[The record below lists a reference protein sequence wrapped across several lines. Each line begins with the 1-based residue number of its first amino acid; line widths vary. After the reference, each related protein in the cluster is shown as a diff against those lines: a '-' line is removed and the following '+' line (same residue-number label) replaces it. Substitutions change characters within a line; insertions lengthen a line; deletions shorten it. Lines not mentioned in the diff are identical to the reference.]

1 MTKKRDSNTSLVPE
15 RGKSLQY
22 EFDLFGERAENKSVL
37 KKPYS
42 NTFEQAD
49 IVPKFFFTHS
59 VVEKHWKNKGY
70 GKPFEHCYSVKDKE
84 RGILDYKIT
93 YKPAQIRQKDG
104 SFKWCF
110 PGKSEEL
117 VDETLKKLLTNQTY
131 GLHVPEK
138 NGGFQTWV
146 EFSLNMVRTELE
158 EVGKSR
164 NVQQIKKSISV
175 LRGCEIEVEVNG
187 ELRYGGNLLQE
198 YIAIDR
204 ESYQSNASALGA
216 VRFPTYVSSGIQ
228 QNLYRRYNFQTF
240 MQHKGQLTRWIH
252 KRLINKYTYASMS
265 KDHHFRYS
273 SLVMSGLLNAGRS
286 HANRET
292 VIKALNELVTSKVI
306 LDNYVAKPE
315 VDERTGAIT
324 DVVYT
329 VQCTPGF
336 AEDQRTAN
344 SLKGKKLNQ
353 LRIGD

>member
-1 MTKKRDSNTSLVPE
+1 
-15 RGKSLQY
+15 
-22 EFDLFGERAENKSVL
+22 
-37 KKPYS
+37 
-42 NTFEQAD
+42 
-49 IVPKFFFTHS
+49 
-59 VVEKHWKNKGY
+59 
-70 GKPFEHCYSVKDKE
+70 
-84 RGILDYKIT
+84 
-93 YKPAQIRQKDG
+93 
-104 SFKWCF
+104 
-110 PGKSEEL
+110 
-117 VDETLKKLLTNQTY
+117 
-131 GLHVPEK
+131 
-138 NGGFQTWV
+138 
-146 EFSLNMVRTELE
+146 
-158 EVGKSR
+158 
-164 NVQQIKKSISV
+164 
-175 LRGCEIEVEVNG
+175 
-187 ELRYGGNLLQE
+187 
-198 YIAIDR
+198 
-204 ESYQSNASALGA
+204 
-216 VRFPTYVSSGIQ
+216 
-228 QNLYRRYNFQTF
+228 